1 MIGTHHS
8 VAFAAAFLILVAQTE
23 GTQSNSN
30 AVVAGEFIVEPP
42 TLISLGFEWKIEG
55 DDNRNATVTVEYRR
69 RGESKWLDA
78 LPLLRIGDEKV
89 WRAREYLEYWT
100 PKMFAGSILDLQPE
114 TAYECRFTMSD
125 PDGVTGQAVRQATVS
140 TRVEP
145 RVYQGG
151 RTLHVYP
158 PDYAGPRQEPSF
170 NGLKEA
176 YYGPGTGDW
185 SVVWER
191 PVQPGDV
198 ILLHAGLYKA
208 DRSNYLTAYGI
219 PFDGTYMLTID
230 GTPEK
235 PIVIK
240 AAGDGEVIF
249 DGDGCH
255 RVFDVSAADYN
266 YFEGLTIRNTDI
278 AFYAGF
284 KDTIGSS
291 GLTVRNCRMEDVGV
305 GVITQYAGS
314 KNFYIADNVFI
325 GRDDRHR
332 LIGWA
337 AYGKYKPTPLK
348 SYYGI
353 KVYGQGH
360 VICHNYVAFFHY
372 GIGVCTHGTP
382 PRAQEEK
389 AVSIDIYNN
398 DIYLMV
404 DDFVEA
410 DGGVHNIR
418 VMRNRGFNAAH
429 HGLSAQPVFG
439 GPAYFY
445 RNIVYNVP
453 MGGAVKNGGANPAG
467 VLVYHNTFVAE
478 NSNVRGNSNMHYRNN
493 LIMGTDH
500 PERPV
505 LGKLTYTAYT
515 TLDFNGYR
523 PNRNGKPQFV
533 WKAPLPG
540 KLRDY
545 SLEGSGYQTFDRLA
559 DFQQATGQEA
569 HGIVVD
575 YDTFRSVRSPDS
587 SRPHAVYEMAGTDFS
602 LRQGG
607 AAVDAGCQ
615 LPNVNDDFTGRGPD
629 LGALELDRPVP
640 VYGPRR

>member
-284 KDTIGSS
+284 KDTI
-291 GLTVRNCRMEDVGV
+291 
-305 GVITQYAGS
+305 
-314 KNFYIADNVFI
+314 
-325 GRDDRHR
+325 
-332 LIGWA
+332 
-337 AYGKYKPTPLK
+337 
-348 SYYGI
+348 
-353 KVYGQGH
+353 
-360 VICHNYVAFFHY
+360 
-372 GIGVCTHGTP
+372 
-382 PRAQEEK
+382 
-389 AVSIDIYNN
+389 
-398 DIYLMV
+398 
-404 DDFVEA
+404 
-410 DGGVHNIR
+410 
-418 VMRNRGFNAAH
+418 
-429 HGLSAQPVFG
+429 
-439 GPAYFY
+439 
-445 RNIVYNVP
+445 
-453 MGGAVKNGGANPAG
+453 
-467 VLVYHNTFVAE
+467 
-478 NSNVRGNSNMHYRNN
+478 
-493 LIMGTDH
+493 
-500 PERPV
+500 
-505 LGKLTYTAYT
+505 
-515 TLDFNGYR
+515 
-523 PNRNGKPQFV
+523 
-533 WKAPLPG
+533 
-540 KLRDY
+540 
-545 SLEGSGYQTFDRLA
+545 
-559 DFQQATGQEA
+559 
-569 HGIVVD
+569 
-575 YDTFRSVRSPDS
+575 
-587 SRPHAVYEMAGTDFS
+587 
-602 LRQGG
+602 
-607 AAVDAGCQ
+607 
-615 LPNVNDDFTGRGPD
+615 NDDFTGRGPD